1 VINIS
6 NSISEDNPQ
15 QASVRSVGP
24 SVPAEAPASGKASTG
39 SSGSRPGR
47 IPATNAGVLLSW
59 LASIP
64 RRFGDRL
71 FATDDAEAYQWGWQI
86 TRMHGGLGR
95 RYRDPRFDTL
105 AECPKCQG
113 AGINADAP
121 CVPCLG
127 TGRITIG
134 EVG

>member
-1 VINIS
+1 M
-6 NSISEDNPQ
+6 
-15 QASVRSVGP
+15 
-24 SVPAEAPASGKASTG
+24 PAGAPASGKATAG

-47 IPATNAGVLLSW
+47 IPATSAGVLLSW
-59 LASIP
+59 LASIL

-71 FATDDAEAYQWGWQI
+71 FATDDTEAYQWGWQI
-86 TRMHGGLGR
+86 TRVHAGLGR

-105 AECPKCQG
+105 AECPKCRG
-113 AGINADAP
+113 AGINADVP

-134 EVG
+134 GVG